1 MAFLILQEVGVE
13 VAVVVRESLVK
24 PMKTKRTLHRTMH
37 RHRIIQLQF

>member
-24 PMKTKRTLHRTMH
+24 PMKTMRPMHRTMH